1 MVLANSD
8 HPARALTLKEAAIL
22 SGVTEKTIRHE
33 LAASV
38 ARSPRTRSRLRFGPR
53 EVFFFHLVR
62 ELPFELSRDDRKDL
76 FELIA
81 RRKHR
86 RGHWRRE
93 PHRLVLTGGV
103 PVELPIDD
111 ILRRVLSRVRLFLRG
126 RRRVVSRPE
135 TLGGEP
141 VFEGTRISV
150 RHVGERVKKGEP
162 TRDLLEDFP
171 ALDAD
176 DLEFARMFVELGRPP
191 GRPRKLKFVRGD
203 G

>member
-1 MVLANSD
+1 MFFDKSD
-8 HPARALTLKEAAIL
+8 HPARGLTLKEAAIL

-38 ARSPRTRSRLRFGPR
+38 ARSPRARRRLRFGPR
-53 EVFFFHLVR
+53 EVFYFHLVR
-62 ELPFELSRDDRKDL
+62 ELPFELSKDDRKDL

-81 RRKHR
+81 RRKER

-93 PHRLVLTGGV
+93 RNRLVLLGGV
-103 PVELPIDD
+103 PVEMPIDD
-111 ILRRVLSRVRLFLRG
+111 ILRRVLARVRLFLRG
-126 RRRVVSRPE
+126 RRRVVARPE

-141 VFEGTRISV
+141 VFGGTRISV
-150 RHVGERVKKGEP
+150 RHLGERVKKGES
-162 TRDLLEDFP
+162 TRDLLEDYP
-171 ALDAD
+171 ALDAE